1 MARAKADAGG
11 GMSKMKM
18 VTQALQDVRDGGPKE
33 LQAYI
38 KEKFGTDITT
48 AMISS
53 YKSNIL
59 RKQGGGRGGRGGA
72 GGDTQ
77 VGVRDLTAIQD
88 LIGRYGAAGLTSLVK
103 VLSRK

>member
-18 VTQALQDVRDGGPKE
+18 VTQALQDVRDGSPKE
-33 LQAYI
+33 LQAHI
-38 KEKFGTDITT
+38 KEKFGTDIAT

-59 RKQGGGRGGRGGA
+59 RKQGGGRGGR

-88 LIGRYGAAGLTSLVK
+88 LIGRYGAAGLTGLVK

>member
-11 GMSKMKM
+11 GVSKMKM
-18 VTQALQDVRDGGPKE
+18 VTQALQDVRDGSPKD

-38 KEKFGTDITT
+38 KEKFGTDIPTT
-48 AMISS
+48 MISS

-59 RKQGGGRGGRGGA
+59 RKQGGAGGLGGR

-88 LIGRYGAAGLTSLVK
+88 LIGRYGAAGLANLVK

>member
-18 VTQALQDVRDGGPKE
+18 VTQALQDVRDGSPKD
-33 LQAYI
+33 LQSYI
-38 KEKFGTDITT
+38 KEKFGTDIPTT
-48 AMISS
+48 MISS

-59 RKQGGGRGGRGGA
+59 RKQGGGSGRG

-77 VGVRDLTAIQD
+77 VGVRDLTMIQD
-88 LIGRYGAAGLTSLVK
+88 LIGRYGAGGLTNLVK

>member
-1 MARAKADAGG
+1 
-11 GMSKMKM
+11 
-18 VTQALQDVRDGGPKE
+18 
-33 LQAYI
+33 
-38 KEKFGTDITT
+38 
-48 AMISS
+48 MISS

-59 RKQGGGRGGRGGA
+59 KKQGGGGRGGRG

-88 LIGRYGAAGLTSLVK
+88 LIDRYGAAGLANLVK

>member
-18 VTQALQDVRDGGPKE
+18 VTQALQDVRDGSPKD

-38 KEKFGTDITT
+38 KEKFGTDISTT
-48 AMISS
+48 MISS

-59 RKQGGGRGGRGGA
+59 KKQGGGGGRGGRGG
-72 GGDTQ
+72 GDSQ
-77 VGVRDLTAIQD
+77 VGVRDLTTIQD
-88 LIGRYGAAGLTSLVK
+88 LIDRYGATGLTNLVK

>member
-18 VTQALQDVRDGGPKE
+18 VTQALQDVRDGSPKD

-38 KEKFGTDITT
+38 KEKFGTDIATG
-48 AMISS
+48 MISS

-59 RKQGGGRGGRGGA
+59 RKQGGGRGGRGS
-72 GGDTQ
+72 GGDAQ
-77 VGVRDLTAIQD
+77 VGVRDLTAIQE
-88 LIGRYGAAGLTSLVK
+88 LIGRYGAAGLTNLVK

>member
-1 MARAKADAGG
+1 MARAKADAG

-18 VTQALQDVRDGGPKE
+18 VTQALQDVRDGSPKE

-38 KEKFGTDITT
+38 KEKFGTDIPT

-59 RKQGGGRGGRGGA
+59 RKQGGGRGGRGG
-72 GGDTQ
+72 GDSQ

-88 LIGRYGAAGLTSLVK
+88 LIGRYGAAGLTNLVK